1 MNENLTPETPIQ
13 VGVLTVSTRASRG
26 EYADESGPILIQLIG
41 QYTPWQVARKAV
53 VADDQ
58 AVIAATLRDW
68 SDNARLNLILTNGGT
83 GFGPYDITP
92 EATAEV
98 IQRQAPGIAEALRAE
113 SLKITRHAMLSRAV
127 AGIRGRTLIINFPGN
142 PKAVKE
148 GWYILLPVLPHA
160 LDLLR
165 EAPHTEQD
173 HRSV

>member
-1 MNENLTPETPIQ
+1 MNERLQETTIQ

-26 EYADESGPILIQLIG
+26 EYADQSGPLLAALIG
-41 QYTPWQVARKAV
+41 QNTPWQVAQQAV
-53 VADDQ
+53 VPDDQ

-68 SDNARLNLILTNGGT
+68 CDDTRLNLILTNGGT
-83 GFGPYDITP
+83 GFGPFDITP
-92 EATAEV
+92 EATAQV

-113 SLKITRHAMLSRAV
+113 SLKITRHAMLSRAI

-148 GWYILLPVLPHA
+148 GWHILLPVLPHA
-160 LDLLR
+160 LDLIR
-165 EAPHTEQD
+165 EAPHSEEQ